1 MTTIPAPY
9 PYFTDASGNA
19 LEAGKIYIGTAG
31 LDPRTNPIAVYQ
43 DEALTI
49 AWAQPIRTVGG
60 YPVYIGAPSNIY
72 TAALEF
78 SLIVA
83 TANGEIVFRD
93 LNAAGFV
100 LSDSLAGAGGSALV
114 GFTNAGS
121 GALTRTAQD
130 KLRETISAADYD
142 TLVNAIASAK
152 VSGRPTTILINGSIN
167 VASTIVVDAS
177 NITLQGAGG
186 DTFHDVGTQGLQARA
201 KLVWTGAA
209 AGTVVKF
216 TSPEGASNQAC
227 SGGGMS
233 DIYIDAAGVANI
245 GLHVQTW
252 RKGMFTQLHFNNAR
266 FAGVYM
272 NCVTTLGE
280 TRDNQNN
287 ELRNISSRH
296 FETPGGTGGC
306 IVLDGDATANTS
318 LNYFENLDCQF
329 LNGSA
334 YFFGNS
340 DNNYVCRLRA
350 FRGGGGTGY
359 AIEFNGSNVA
369 ASSTARNNIVVH
381 LTVNGFIPIIMRG
394 TTGFTFPSTTN
405 SVLLIDYDNAY
416 SPPSFEPGATGT
428 WSDTRGLQ
436 AFFTAQTLGIG
447 DDVVNSIAAGVRVGP
462 NGSLHIVNGAQ
473 NHMQLSDAANT
484 NRFSLSIDGSGNLRV
499 LRLAGT
505 GNLDLPTTLRIGAK
519 AVTEGAADSGGTG
532 FRVLRVPN

>member
-1 MTTIPAPY
+1 M
-9 PYFTDASGNA
+9 FTDN
-19 LEAGKIYIGTAG
+19 
-31 LDPRTNPIAVYQ
+31 PRATDAN
-43 DEALTI
+43 
-49 AWAQPIRTVGG
+49 
-60 YPVYIGAPSNIY
+60 SN
-72 TAALEF
+72 
-78 SLIVA
+78 
-83 TANGEIVFRD
+83 
-93 LNAAGFV
+93 
-100 LSDSLAGAGGSALV
+100 SLAGATWSFYATGTLTPQNVFANATLVTSLGAVVTADSGGLFVPIYLNAALVYRGILRTAGGATLRDIDPVSDSTLPDLAASSGSSLV

-121 GALTRTAQD
+121 GALARTAQD

-142 TLVNAIASAK
+142 SLVNAIASAK
-152 VSGRPTTILINGSIN
+152 VSGRPTTILINGTIN

-177 NITLQGAGG
+177 NITLQGAGA
-186 DTFHDVGTQGLQARA
+186 DTFHDIGAQGAKART
-201 KLVWTGAA
+201 KFIWTGAA
-209 AGTVVKF
+209 DGTVVKF

-233 DIYIDAAGVANI
+233 DIYIDAGGVANI

-252 RKGMFTQLHFNNAR
+252 RKGMFTQLHFNNPK

-287 ELRNISSRH
+287 EFRNISSRH
-296 FETPGGTGGC
+296 FETPGGTGAC
-306 IVLDGDATANTS
+306 IHLEGDATANTS

-369 ASSTARNNIVVH
+369 AASTARNNIVVH

-405 SVLLIDYDNAY
+405 SVLMIDYDNAY

-447 DDVVNSIAAGVRVGP
+447 DDVVNSISAGSRVGP

-473 NHMQLSDAANT
+473 NHMQLSDAANA
-484 NRFSLSIDGSGNLRV
+484 NRYGLSIDGSGNLRV

-505 GNLDLPTTLRIGAK
+505 GTLDLPTTLRVGAK
-519 AVTEGAADSGGTG
+519 AVTEGAADSGGVG